1 MITEHGEPSA
11 YLVDVDESEFQKRRM
26 KILEG
31 IAKGQRDIQDGRTFT
46 HAEAQSKLNKWFN

>member
-11 YLVDVDESEFQKRRM
+11 YLVGVDESEFQKRRM

-31 IAKGQRDIQDGRTFT
+31 IAKGERDIQDGRTFT
-46 HAEAQSKLNKWFN
+46 HAEAHG